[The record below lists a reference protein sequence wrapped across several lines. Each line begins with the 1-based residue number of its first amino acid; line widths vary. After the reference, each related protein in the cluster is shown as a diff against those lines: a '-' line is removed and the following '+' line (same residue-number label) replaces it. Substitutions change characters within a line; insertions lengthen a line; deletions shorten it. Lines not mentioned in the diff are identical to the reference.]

1 MLPFFRLIFIY
12 LVCFHCKLLLYKSV
26 TSFKYSTWC
35 FVAVN
40 IRVCSLGLITFWR
53 MCNSTAKQKDEKKE
67 VLLISITMIHQ
78 IFYTCYWSRLD
89 DHLHSIYDCKIFE
102 NKLIRMSL
110 NSIPQFYWSIH
121 GSQIRLSL
129 TLVNCINE
137 PNSYLLNTV
146 WYISKHPRH
155 QNLKTNST
163 KDC

>member
-1 MLPFFRLIFIY
+1 MLSFLRLIFIY

-40 IRVCSLGLITFWR
+40 MRVCSLGLITFWR
-53 MCNSTAKQKDEKKE
+53 MCNSTAKQKDEIKKE
-67 VLLISITMIHQ
+67 VFLISITMIHQ
-78 IFYTCYWSRLD
+78 PSDNLHMLLVLRLD

-121 GSQIRLSL
+121 GSQISLSL
-129 TLVNCINE
+129 ISQLHKRAEFVFVKYCMAHIKTLTS
-137 PNSYLLNTV
+137 PKS
-146 WYISKHPRH
+146 
-155 QNLKTNST
+155 QN
-163 KDC
+163 

>member
-1 MLPFFRLIFIY
+1 MLSFLRLIFIY

-40 IRVCSLGLITFWR
+40 MRVCSLGLITFWR
-53 MCNSTAKQKDEKKE
+53 MCNSTAKQKDEIKKE
-67 VLLISITMIHQ
+67 VFLISITMIHQ
-78 IFYTCYWSRLD
+78 IIYTCYWSRLD

-121 GSQIRLSL
+121 ESQISLSL
-129 TLVNCINE
+129 ISQLHKRAEFVFVKYCMAHIKTLTS
-137 PNSYLLNTV
+137 PKS
-146 WYISKHPRH
+146 
-155 QNLKTNST
+155 QN
-163 KDC
+163 